1 MAQREKETVMLDRN
15 VGLAQELNLSGPE
28 RELEERAES
37 GRMGPAERKRER
49 IPEPEEA
56 LAAAVVEQAAEDWRA
71 AAAVL
76 RKKPDHPGA
85 AALRRET
92 ERFFRSRWFAQLTDL
107 DGRLLLERLRE
118 GAGLSA
124 APGPEREREAWI
136 RARESRSGGMRPG
149 ESEGKEE
156 TEDFRACGKPNRK
169 GTNRVSRKL
178 QAFLLTKM

>member
-1 MAQREKETVMLDRN
+1 MAQREEEIVMLDRN

-28 RELEERAES
+28 REMEERAES
-37 GRMGPAERKRER
+37 GRMGPEERKRER

-56 LAAAVVEQAAEDWRA
+56 LAAAVVEQAAADWRA

-107 DGRLLLERLRE
+107 DGQKLLERLRKE
-118 GAGLSA
+118 NDIPA
-124 APGPEREREAWI
+124 APGSEREQAAWNREQREEHH
-136 RARESRSGGMRPG
+136 RARKQIRRKAARRIRR
-149 ESEGKEE
+149 EG
-156 TEDFRACGKPNRK
+156 RN
-169 GTNRVSRKL
+169 
-178 QAFLLTKM
+178 

>member
-1 MAQREKETVMLDRN
+1 MPDGTARALEQVA
-15 VGLAQELNLSGPE
+15 GLTE
-28 RELEERAES
+28 RIVQ
-37 GRMGPAERKRER
+37 AERMAGRKKGREDGGKQPEKKGFPHTLFCGKLQR

-56 LAAAVVEQAAEDWRA
+56 LAAAVVEQAAADWRA

-136 RARESRSGGMRPG
+136 REEREEHIRARKQIRRNAARRIRR
-149 ESEGKEE
+149 EG
-156 TEDFRACGKPNRK
+156 RN
-169 GTNRVSRKL
+169 
-178 QAFLLTKM
+178 

>member
-1 MAQREKETVMLDRN
+1 MAQREEEIVMLDRN

-136 RARESRSGGMRPG
+136 REEREEHIRARKQIRRNAARRIRR
-149 ESEGKEE
+149 EG
-156 TEDFRACGKPNRK
+156 RN
-169 GTNRVSRKL
+169 
-178 QAFLLTKM
+178 